1 MSLFPSVVLP
11 YFCAMRIAIVFALV
25 ALWSCGSAPAE
36 DTVEAPT
43 ADATFAGVF
52 ANGVFIHE
60 RLKFT
65 LPVAEGWRILPQEE
79 LSGRQTA
86 TLELLRRKVS
96 DLDGR
101 AEAFAPFLAL
111 EPYASP
117 DSSYVTLLFMAE
129 DLERLPQVNNAYDY
143 FNQQAAQ
150 VSGQSPEVFPRYEFS
165 DISQQA
171 IGGRQAFSRG
181 TMIHSS
187 ATEMNPML
195 SYAVPCGAD
204 MLIVQVANFDSA
216 EELNLA
222 RGLLDQLVWTT
233 K

>member
-96 DLDGR
+96 GLDGR
-101 AEAFAPFLAL
+101 QRP
-111 EPYASP
+111 
-117 DSSYVTLLFMAE
+117 LLPSWPWNLM
-129 DLERLPQVNNAYDY
+129 LPQIPA
-143 FNQQAAQ
+143 
-150 VSGQSPEVFPRYEFS
+150 
-165 DISQQA
+165 
-171 IGGRQAFSRG
+171 
-181 TMIHSS
+181 M
-187 ATEMNPML
+187 
-195 SYAVPCGAD
+195 
-204 MLIVQVANFDSA
+204 
-216 EELNLA
+216 
-222 RGLLDQLVWTT
+222 
-233 K
+233 